1 MKILEA
7 KHKIAICLLL
17 MLTTASL
24 AGAADFNPND
34 PTMSVILI
42 SIVAIVLLVYS
53 YKLRVENIRLGE
65 ELNKYKS
72 RFAEYVQS
80 MGGKYEPIKS
90 YEQMGG
96 RSTEEKH
103 EEGKPKEEEVGAKE
117 KYTKRLYWDRLA
129 STISKTTPNNE
140 ELTELEDKKKD
151 LQELIE
157 LTKKKYHQREI
168 GEKSFDE
175 IIKEQQK
182 QMIEIDGKISKLR
195 KKEETNA
202 N

>member
-42 SIVAIVLLVYS
+42 SIVAIVLLGYS

-65 ELNKYKS
+65 ELNRYKS

-80 MGGKYEPIKS
+80 MGSKYEPIKS

-103 EEGKPKEEEVGAKE
+103 GGGEEGVKER
-117 KYTKRLYWDRLA
+117 YTKRLYWDRLA

-195 KKEETNA
+195 KKEETNE